1 MRHNAIIEHTTS
13 RIASNNQFEVFLK
26 VKQATNTDFSFLTPS
41 DELHRYYLY
50 LKEKHSNNG
59 KNANVST
66 NNHGDSRDE
75 NASVNPLSGLLGDYE
90 SSSDESTS
98 LTKND
103 ATAIISDKSNGKIEE
118 NQHQD
123 EGKGI
128 QVDSQSCRQDKKRKA
143 ERMERFR
150 LWKASRLEQKDEIRG

>member
-41 DELHRYYLY
+41 NELHRYYLY
-50 LKEKHSNNG
+50 LKEKHRNNG

-66 NNHGDSRDE
+66 NNQGDCSDE

-98 LTKND
+98 PTKND
-103 ATAIISDKSNGKIEE
+103 ATATGNKSNGKIEE
-118 NQHQD
+118 NQPQD

-128 QVDSQSCRQDKKRKA
+128 QVDSQSCGQDRKRKA
-143 ERMERFR
+143 ERMKRLR
-150 LWKASRLEQKDEIRG
+150 LWKESRLEQKDKNS